1 MVAKSGT
8 YTLLVVLYI
17 TYILLIQTSNGYR
30 QTKVYI
36 ENKLTTPKFLL
47 VLHGGD
53 GGSGADV
60 NCLKLARKFY
70 KLLKHR

>member
-1 MVAKSGT
+1 MF
-8 YTLLVVLYI
+8 
-17 TYILLIQTSNGYR
+17 YR